1 MNEYCDFGIINRNF
15 VVLEEFMNLFERV
28 KEDKLAVST
37 CIVLGGSIAAKLIQ
51 AFILHLMTDY
61 YPVSTENLMITGL
74 GMLPSVMLLVYVLI
88 FYKSEK
94 VQLLLPCTFVVQL
107 LVSLW
112 SAWTDYMMLGRWD
125 ANIVFSNLVWIV
137 YYAFL
142 VFATYKGF
150 ENGTVL
156 KVAIAVMSLYAM
168 FGSVVTWYTLFRT
181 FPEETV
187 MIVTQAIA
195 IVGYFCYYLATFLI
209 VPKAAEE
216 IYYLPEK

>member
-1 MNEYCDFGIINRNF
+1 
-15 VVLEEFMNLFERV
+15 MNLFERI
-28 KEDKLAVST
+28 KNDKLAIST
-37 CIVLGGSIAAKLIQ
+37 CIVLVGSIAAKLIQ
-51 AFILHLMTDY
+51 ALMLHLMTDY
-61 YPVSTENLMITGL
+61 YPVSSENMMITGL
-74 GMLPSVMLLVYVLI
+74 GMLPSVMLLVYVLV
-88 FYKSEK
+88 FYKSEMP
-94 VQLLLPCTFVVQL
+94 QLLLPGTFVVQL
-107 LVSLW
+107 LVSVW
-112 SAWTDYMMLGRWD
+112 SAWTDYMMLGIWN
-125 ANIVFSNLVWIV
+125 ASIVFSNLIWIV

-168 FGSVVTWYTLFRT
+168 LGSVVTWYTLLRT

-187 MIVTQAIA
+187 MIVSQAIA

-216 IYYLPEK
+216 IYYLPER